1 MASMFLKKAGINL
14 KLLIDMDMLLMFQNG
29 IRGGI
34 CEAIV
39 PYLKANNKYLNNYDK
54 NIPSSFLK
62 YLDANNLCG

>member
-14 KLLIDMDMLLMFQNG
+14 ELLIDMDMLLMFQNG
-29 IRGGI
+29 IRGRI
-34 CEAIV
+34 CQAIA
-39 PYLKANNKYLNNYDK
+39 PCLKVNNKYLNNYDK